1 VEDILKEFQ
10 KIPWIGPKSAR
21 AFWDVGVR
29 SVGDLEKENPEKLF
43 EDIRKQ
49 GGPTINIV
57 FLYVIRCAIYYLR
70 EDHYDPKLLKWWNWK
85 GRRLEDK

>member
-1 VEDILKEFQ
+1 MEKTLKELE
-10 KIPWIGPKSAR
+10 KIPWIGPKSSR

-29 SVGDLEKENPEKLF
+29 SVEDLKGEDPEELY
-43 EDIRKQ
+43 EEIRKQ
-49 GGPTINIV
+49 GDPTINIV

-85 GRRLEDK
+85 GRRLK